1 MMNLISENTN
11 IVSYAELQLRI
22 NDLRNVKKQEE
33 ADLKNTFSVFKQSLN
48 PTSIL
53 KKTIHNLTQDKEV
66 QGDIIKSGLNM
77 GVDILIN
84 KFFGKYSSVKG
95 FINST
100 IAENIYSKFN
110 TSNTF
115 KTILDVYST
124 WVKSNK
130 NVDS

>member
-130 NVDS
+130 KVDS